1 MYRAAPD
8 ARIHPSAQISDD
20 VSIGAGTQVWDL
32 VRIREGSI
40 IGDECILGRGAYI
53 DAGVTIGDRVKIQND
68 ALVYH
73 GVTVASGV
81 FIGPGAILTNDRY
94 PRSVTADGQL
104 ARAEDWLVSEIH
116 LAEGCSIGAG
126 AVVVAG
132 SDVGSFALIG
142 AGAVVTRAVPDY
154 ALVVGNPGRLRGW
167 VCRCGQRL
175 VAPDGEA
182 IGASYQGP
190 ASCPMDH
197 RRYRIDD
204 QQHCLEVP
212 S

>member
-1 MYRAAPD
+1 MYHAAPD
-8 ARIHPSAQISDD
+8 ARIHPSAEISDD
-20 VSIGAGTQVWDL
+20 VSIGSRTQVWDL

-73 GVTVASGV
+73 GVTVAAGV

-104 ARAEDWLVSEIH
+104 ARAEDWAVSEIH

-132 SDVGSFALIG
+132 SDVGSYALVG
-142 AGAVVTRAVPDY
+142 AGAVVTRPVPSY
-154 ALVVGNPGRLRGW
+154 ALVVGNPGRAAWLGLPLW
-167 VCRCGQRL
+167 A
-175 VAPDGEA
+175 APRHAGRR
-182 IGASYQGP
+182 
-190 ASCPMDH
+190 DH
-197 RRYRIDD
+197 RGG
-204 QQHCLEVP
+204 P
-212 S
+212 